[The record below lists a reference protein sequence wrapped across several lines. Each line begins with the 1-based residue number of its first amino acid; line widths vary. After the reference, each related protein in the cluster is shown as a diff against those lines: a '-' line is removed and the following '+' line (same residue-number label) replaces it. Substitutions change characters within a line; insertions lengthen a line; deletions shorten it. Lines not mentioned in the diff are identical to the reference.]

1 MKTPAAP
8 TAANS
13 QANVFD
19 RRVNPG
25 RTLINNMLAALRHNW
40 LKYLTEAAAL
50 ATFMISACLIVVLI
64 EYPGSPL
71 YAKIPNDTIRLYIIG
86 AELGLTAYFLVASP
100 WGKRSGP
107 HMNPAFTL
115 SFFLL
120 GEIGLWDAMF
130 YVIFQFI
137 GGAGGVA
144 LSAALIG
151 APIHHPS
158 VGYVITV
165 PGQSGAMIAFIAEFI
180 MSATLIVLVLIFSN
194 SKRLQPW
201 IPLLVGVLIGAYIA
215 FEAPLSGMSI
225 NPARTFASA
234 IVANQW
240 SSIWVYF
247 TAPVLGMVLASQ
259 TFRYVKTYI
268 ARRSSIAG

>member
-1 MKTPAAP
+1 MDTPVLP
-8 TAANS
+8 TTAHS
-13 QANVFD
+13 QINTLGGQ
-19 RRVNPG
+19 VNAG
-25 RTLINNMLAALRHNW
+25 QTLINNMLAALKHNW

-71 YAKIPNDTIRLYIIG
+71 YPKIPNDTIRLYIIG

-120 GEIGLWDAMF
+120 GEIGLWDAIF
-130 YVIFQFI
+130 YVVFQFI

-144 LSAALIG
+144 ISAGLIG
-151 APIHHPS
+151 PPIHHPS

-165 PGQSGAMIAFIAEFI
+165 PGQGGAAIAFIAEFI
-180 MSATLIVLVLIFSN
+180 MSATL
-194 SKRLQPW
+194 
-201 IPLLVGVLIGAYIA
+201 
-215 FEAPLSGMSI
+215 M
-225 NPARTFASA
+225 
-234 IVANQW
+234 
-240 SSIWVYF
+240 
-247 TAPVLGMVLASQ
+247 
-259 TFRYVKTYI
+259 
-268 ARRSSIAG
+268 

>member
-1 MKTPAAP
+1 
-8 TAANS
+8 
-13 QANVFD
+13 
-19 RRVNPG
+19 
-25 RTLINNMLAALRHNW
+25 MLAALKHNW
-40 LKYLTEAAAL
+40 LKYLTEAGAL

-71 YAKIPNDTIRLYIIG
+71 YSKIPNDTIRLYIIG
-86 AELGLTAYFLVASP
+86 AELGLTAYYLVASP

-115 SFFLL
+115 SCFLL
-120 GEIGLWDAMF
+120 GEIGLWDAIF
-130 YVIFQFI
+130 YVVFQFI
-137 GGAGGVA
+137 GGAVGVA
-144 LSAALIG
+144 TSAILIG

-165 PGQSGAMIAFIAEFI
+165 PGQSGVMIAFIAEFI
-180 MSATLIVLVLIFSN
+180 MSAALMTLVLLFSN

-201 IPLLVGVLIGAYIA
+201 IPLMVGILIGAYIA

-234 IVANQW
+234 MVANQW
-240 SSIWVYF
+240 TSIWVYF

-268 ARRSSIAG
+268 TMRSSIAGE